1 MLKANVKTPKR
12 DVLVSLLKL
21 RINFTP
27 CSTVSFVN
35 FKHVIT
41 GIMSLPVYVMNSK
54 IYHNFASF
62 LDFHPPSRQL
72 PVQNKNSNSV
82 WMFKKTNEDF
92 RINRML

>member
-41 GIMSLPVYVMNSK
+41 GIMSLPV
-54 IYHNFASF
+54 
-62 LDFHPPSRQL
+62 
-72 PVQNKNSNSV
+72 
-82 WMFKKTNEDF
+82 
-92 RINRML
+92 

>member
-41 GIMSLPVYVMNSK
+41 GWV
-54 IYHNFASF
+54 
-62 LDFHPPSRQL
+62 
-72 PVQNKNSNSV
+72 
-82 WMFKKTNEDF
+82 
-92 RINRML
+92 